1 MQHFTRWTIGAAAL
15 TVAMA
20 SLSGCM
26 RGKTHQEWVDNA
38 ENRWQDLRSA
48 HMVPMARQALESGDL
63 DRAEGILIEA
73 SSIDPDNP
81 QLFVLAGRVQFE
93 RGKLERAYHLFNQA
107 AEFAEQAETNF
118 PDAHYYQ
125 GIVLQRWSKA
135 DEAAEAYQRA
145 YDAAPDDVSYLTAWA
160 EALVSAGRRSE
171 AKQLLASKME
181 YFDQSSAVRIAAGH
195 LHAID
200 GEHDRAI
207 EYFREASL
215 LSPDDDTIAE
225 ELALALFASGRDRE
239 AAIALETLTSM
250 PAGKQRAD
258 LHRVLAQAYARAG
271 HQADARATYLKLTR
285 LEPDVAAH
293 WIVLG
298 NMALEQGK
306 VRDALSASRRAT
318 RIEPLNFQGFML
330 AGLALSQASQFDDAA
345 TQFGRAA
352 ELAPADAAPLILR
365 GIALQKAGKTNA
377 AAAAY
382 REALRRS
389 PNDSR
394 ATRLLQSLV
403 ATP

>member
-1 MQHFTRWTIGAAAL
+1 MHHTSRLTIAAAML
-15 TVAMA
+15 AVAVGG
-20 SLSGCM
+20 LSGCL

-63 DRAEGILIEA
+63 DRAEAVLIEA

-93 RGKLERAYHLFNQA
+93 RGKLERAYHLFSKA
-107 AEFAEQAETNF
+107 AEFAAESEIKYA
-118 PDAHYYQ
+118 DAHYYQ

-135 DEAAEAYQRA
+135 DEAAEAYELA
-145 YDAAPDDVSYLTAWA
+145 YEAAPDDVSYLTAWA
-160 EALVSAGRRSE
+160 EALVSAGKRRE

-181 YFDQSSAVRIAAGH
+181 YFDQSAAIRIAAGH

-200 GEHDRAI
+200 GEHDQAI
-207 EYFREASL
+207 DYFREASL
-215 LSPDDDTIAE
+215 LSPDDDAIAE

-239 AAIALETLTSM
+239 AAVALQTIVSL
-250 PAGKQRAD
+250 PAGRDRAD
-258 LHRVLAQAYARAG
+258 LHRVLAQAYARSG
-271 HQADARATYLKLTR
+271 RQADARATYLKLTR

-298 NMALEQGK
+298 NMSLEQGK
-306 VRDALSASRRAT
+306 VRDALSASRRAA
-318 RIEPLNFQGFML
+318 RVEPLNFQGFML
-330 AGLALSQASQFDDAA
+330 AGLALSEGQQFDDAA

-365 GIALQKAGKTNA
+365 GIALQKAGKNHA
-377 AAAAY
+377 AAASY
-382 REALRRS
+382 REALKRS
-389 PNDSR
+389 PNDTR